1 MLNKVILMG
10 RLCADP
16 DFRQTQSGVAVCRI
30 RVAVDR
36 RFSNKQTGEREADF
50 ISVTC
55 WRQQAEFVS
64 RYFHKGSMIIVEGSL
79 RNSDYTDQNGV
90 KHYSMDVQA
99 DNVSFGESKRAAQ
112 ENGGGYQGAYQ
123 QPAYAQAAPAQSA
136 PAYQQPAPQ
145 AAPAP
150 RTGIQQCSR
159 LFTAGRPGRL
169 RRDPQRRRSSL
180 LIKRMKIPHCR

>member
-16 DFRQTQSGVAVCRI
+16 DFRQTPSGVPVCRI

-36 RFSNKQTGEREADF
+36 RFANKQTGEREADF

-99 DNVSFGESKRAAQ
+99 DNVSFGESKRSAQ
-112 ENGGGYQGAYQ
+112 ENGGYQGAYQ
-123 QPAYAQAAPAQSA
+123 QPAYAQAAPAPAA
-136 PAYQQPAPQ
+136 PAAPA

-150 RTGIQQCSR
+150 ANSG
-159 LFTAGRPGRL
+159 APG
-169 RRDPQRRRSSL
+169 SL
-180 LIKRMKIPHCR
+180 QLGDLGDFEEILSDGEVPF

>member
-16 DFRQTQSGVAVCRI
+16 DFRQTPSGVPVCRI

-36 RFSNKQTGEREADF
+36 RFANKQTGEREADF

-99 DNVSFGESKRAAQ
+99 DNVSFGESKRSAQ

-123 QPAYAQAAPAQSA
+123 QPAYAQAAPAPA
-136 PAYQQPAPQ
+136 PAQP

-150 RTGIQQCSR
+150 APAAAS
-159 LFTAGRPGRL
+159 AP
-169 RRDPQRRRSSL
+169 SSGAL
-180 LIKRMKIPHCR
+180 QLGDLGDFEEILSDGEVPF

>member
-1 MLNKVILMG
+1 MLNKTIVMG
-10 RLCADP
+10 RLTADP
-16 DFRQTQSGVAVCRI
+16 ELRHTANNVAVTTFRI
-30 RVAVDR
+30 AVDR
-36 RFSNKQTGEREADF
+36 NYTPKGAERQTDF
-50 ISVTC
+50 INIVA
-55 WRQQAEFVS
+55 WRNTADFVS

-150 RTGIQQCSR
+150 QAPASNN
-159 LFTAGRPGRL
+159 APG
-169 RRDPQRRRSSL
+169 SL
-180 LIKRMKIPHCR
+180 QLGDLGDFEEILSDGEVPF